1 MSVLPLYYK
10 TGPIFFLIVFLAFI
24 SCDNTGEPIVPEPGD
39 VKMVEHYA
47 SDDTLAVERGIDAVP
62 ESDGIYL
69 AWYSLRDPN
78 IIQYNIYRKKE
89 SGTFFQ
95 HIKSIDLET
104 ATAGRDTT
112 YIDGNVEAGL
122 ELNTYYYYFVTATNK
137 DGQKSSAID
146 TLRYM
151 LINKPEHLKTD
162 KDEEYDPDVD
172 GLPILSWHFV
182 EIPDLYILR
191 IENFYDQL
199 HYVYIFQVIDYF
211 NDQTL
216 DLNVANEVPNLPGF
230 PPGIYKWR
238 IDNIGP
244 DEDHSGA
251 ESDWNFFIII

>member
-1 MSVLPLYYK
+1 VSVSPFYYK
-10 TGPIFFLIVFLAFI
+10 TGPLSLIIFLILFSA
-24 SCDNTGEPIVPEPGD
+24 CDNAGEPIVPEPGD

-47 SDDTLAVERGIDAVP
+47 SDDTLTVERGIDAVP

-69 AWYSLRDPN
+69 AWYSLRDHN
-78 IIQYNIYRKKE
+78 ISHYNIYRKKE

-112 YIDGNVEAGL
+112 YIDDNAEAGL
-122 ELNTYYYYFVTATNK
+122 ELNTYYYYFVTATNE
-137 DGQKSSAID
+137 DGQESSAID

-151 LINKPEHLKTD
+151 LIDKPDLLKTD
-162 KDEEYDPDVD
+162 KEEDYDPDVD
-172 GLPILSWHFV
+172 GLPILFWHFV

-199 HYVYIFQVIDYF
+199 HYVHIFQVIDYF
-211 NDQTL
+211 HDQTL
-216 DLNVANEVPNLPGF
+216 DLNNEEKVPDLPDF

-238 IDNIGP
+238 IDSIGP

-251 ESDWNFFIII
+251 ESNWKVFIII

>member
-1 MSVLPLYYK
+1 MSVSPLYSK
-10 TGPIFFLIVFLAFI
+10 TGLIFFLIVFLAFI

-78 IIQYNIYRKKE
+78 ISHYNIYRKKE

-122 ELNTYYYYFVTATNK
+122 ELNTYYYYFVTATNSEGK
-137 DGQKSSAID
+137 KSAAQD

-151 LINKPEHLKTD
+151 LIHKPELD
-162 KDEEYDPDVD
+162 RPDGETCD
-172 GLPILSWHFV
+172 IDSLPTLFWNFV

-191 IENFYDQL
+191 IENSFDQV
-199 HYVYIFQVIDYF
+199 HFIGIFQSNYDNNY
-211 NDQTL
+211 QTL
-216 DLNVANEVPNLPGF
+216 DLSSISDLPAF
-230 PPGIYKWR
+230 IPGVYKWR
-238 IDNIGP
+238 IDSIGP

-251 ESDWNFFIII
+251 ESNWKVFIII